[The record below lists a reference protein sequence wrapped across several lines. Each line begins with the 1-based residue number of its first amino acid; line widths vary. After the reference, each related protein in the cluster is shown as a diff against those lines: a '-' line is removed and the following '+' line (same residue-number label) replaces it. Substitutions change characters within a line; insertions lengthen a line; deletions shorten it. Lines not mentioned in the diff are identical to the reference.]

1 MSPKSV
7 LVDGNFNIICI
18 SFAVLEDLR
27 VHLESPEQIVEM
39 KFLLLEQKYL
49 ELLYKGNS
57 IEALKVSFPFNIWQF
72 LSNDIYFTS
81 EISKNFTSEYKRG
94 IHTER
99 VSETNFGDMN

>member
-1 MSPKSV
+1 MDFLGAETLQKRSRVINPK
-7 LVDGNFNIICI
+7 I

-57 IEALKVSFPFNIWQF
+57 IEALKVSFPF
-72 LSNDIYFTS
+72 LSITY
-81 EISKNFTSEYKRG
+81 ILLQKLVR
-94 IHTER
+94 ILLHTY
-99 VSETNFGDMN
+99 S

>member
-1 MSPKSV
+1 MAIKFRIHYLIESCVPQKCF
-7 LVDGNFNIICI
+7 GWWQFQYYFCI

-57 IEALKVSFPFNIWQF
+57 IEALKVSFPFNIQQF
-72 LSNDIYFTS
+72 LIKRHIFYFR
-81 EISKNFTSEYKRG
+81 N
-94 IHTER
+94 
-99 VSETNFGDMN
+99 